1 MDSSAAEV
9 LDGSIAAALRLAVPP
24 GRPRF
29 VLATF
34 GNLGVKDQLTNFA
47 SYVKRA
53 GAAHIVGAVDR
64 GAFDL
69 MKSLGSP
76 SYLTPLASEAYSL
89 DGSNQHSSGS
99 WKRFAGMRTGEVKR
113 IVLLG
118 YTVLHTDC
126 DVVFLR
132 DPAPY
137 LMCHTDAAEW
147 ADGAHYP
154 CSGLRGAD
162 VAVSS
167 DNMSPGRD
175 HDGHASYSAGGTFN
189 TGLLLI
195 RDTPKGK
202 AFVERWHSLVVSP
215 PSRSR
220 FSTLTSDQQV
230 FNNMMRKE
238 REWPGIAAP
247 HGAWLMDPW
256 DKSLKLGGLPMA
268 LFMNGHGYF
277 VQAAHVR
284 LKTTPIAV
292 HATYSLDNHDA
303 LAKRQRFREAGLW
316 SVDDDAFY
324 AGKFLALN
332 HSVAPD
338 VQAAIDKYVQRR
350 EAPSNIDVHGK
361 ALRAYISELR
371 DALALATTLGRT
383 LILPRWTCYCDRLWS
398 GSDDIFHFG
407 CMYPGAQD
415 GKFVPFVCP
424 MDHVLSPAAWAR
436 AGQAYRDAAFLES
449 PRLGLRGK
457 AGAVAELR
465 LLPRAEYDQ
474 MAPAQR
480 RGALPLGTTDAEV
493 REALA
498 ASGLES
504 ATVLRLPHARGL
516 LCGVGADHVAKVNAL
531 SNNVLQ
537 VPQWCAKCYQ
547 PCAQEL
553 AKWLPPE
560 EAKSSH
566 GWLGGGGN
574 FWCLNVRTPPPFKA
588 GTCVLNTVK

>member
-1 MDSSAAEV
+1 MADWH
-9 LDGSIAAALRLAVPP
+9 RLVVDPP
-24 GRPRF
+24 R
-29 VLATF
+29 
-34 GNLGVKDQLTNFA
+34 
-47 SYVKRA
+47 
-53 GAAHIVGAVDR
+53 
-64 GAFDL
+64 
-69 MKSLGSP
+69 GSP
-76 SYLTPLASEAYSL
+76 
-89 DGSNQHSSGS
+89 
-99 WKRFAGMRTGEVKR
+99 
-113 IVLLG
+113 
-118 YTVLHTDC
+118 
-126 DVVFLR
+126 
-132 DPAPY
+132 
-137 LMCHTDAAEW
+137 
-147 ADGAHYP
+147 
-154 CSGLRGAD
+154 
-162 VAVSS
+162 
-167 DNMSPGRD
+167 
-175 HDGHASYSAGGTFN
+175 
-189 TGLLLI
+189 
-195 RDTPKGK
+195 
-202 AFVERWHSLVVSP
+202 
-215 PSRSR
+215 
-220 FSTLTSDQQV
+220 FSILTSDQQV

-436 AGQAYRDAAFLES
+436 AEQAYRDAAFPSRPDSASAARPARS
-449 PRLGLRGK
+449 PAPLAAARRVRPDG
-457 AGAVAELR
+457 
-465 LLPRAEYDQ
+465 PRAAAGRATTRHD
-474 MAPAQR
+474 R
-480 RGALPLGTTDAEV
+480 RGGARGPRRV
-493 REALA
+493 RARVGDRLA
-498 ASGLES
+498 A
-504 ATVLRLPHARGL
+504 AARPWAAMW
-516 LCGVGADHVAKVNAL
+516 CGRRWVARVNAL

-574 FWCLNVRTPPPFKA
+574 FGASMSARRLRSKRELAC
-588 GTCVLNTVK
+588 